1 LKKGAERFFVLVENE
16 SAENLLQQV
25 PSLLRPLS
33 RPMRGSG
40 SKDPRVPCRILYFVF
55 RYVGP
60 INAGLSAAPVPL
72 LLNEHASRKACD
84 PECNGRDHRAHKVW
98 CGMLLPVHTCR
109 HGGARSRVPRN
120 GTLSANPN
128 PRNATFERRTLQ
140 EKVVVSVLS
149 RAGRS
154 AAVLSAACKR
164 PWRGVNQSWWIVNAT
179 NETRVDTVFQ

>member
-1 LKKGAERFFVLVENE
+1 
-16 SAENLLQQV
+16 
-25 PSLLRPLS
+25 
-33 RPMRGSG
+33 MRGSG
-40 SKDPRVPCRILYFVF
+40 SKDPRVPSRISYSVF

-60 INAGLSAAPVPL
+60 INAVYQQLRCRCCSTSTRLEKHATQNATGAITGRTKCGAVCFYLCIPAGTAALVL
-72 LLNEHASRKACD
+72 AS
-84 PECNGRDHRAHKVW
+84 
-98 CGMLLPVHTCR
+98 L
-109 HGGARSRVPRN
+109 RN

-154 AAVLSAACKR
+154 AAVLSAARKR